1 METVRYTRFV
11 PVEDG
16 FDVAVAGG
24 GPSGVAAA
32 IAAARMGCK
41 TVLLEQAGYLGGLGT
56 GGLVNVFMP
65 CADGVRGLMGG
76 IGQEVVERLHVRG
89 FLHPAVTPDYWQRER
104 RSIGFNGEGMK
115 LVLDEMVTNAGVD
128 LRFFTTLLDARA
140 EGKAVTTL
148 IVQAKERMYALRAR
162 YFVDCTG
169 DATLATYAGF
179 KSEMGDASGETQAG
193 TLCSTVGNVDV
204 QRYRAYMQRARRPGD
219 WQPIDEPLDKAIK
232 DGVFTQPDRH
242 LPGIFLWGE
251 GYGILNAGHLFG
263 MNFLKDADLTRGMIL
278 GRKIAQEYMT
288 FYRKYIEGCEQI
300 VHVATAPMVG
310 VRETRRIVGEYKL
323 VVADYQARRTFS
335 DEIGRYNYG
344 VDIHRSNVSLEA
356 YKALVEEL
364 TKTYRLGEGES
375 YGIPYR
381 SLIPKGA
388 KNLLV
393 AGRCIATDRQMQGS
407 VRVMPGCYITGHAA
421 GVAAALCVK
430 AACTPQA
437 LDIDLLRTTLREQG
451 AYIP

>member
-1 METVRYTRFV
+1 MTTLQYTRSL

-16 FDVAVAGG
+16 FDVVVAGG

-32 IAAARMGCK
+32 VAAARMGCK
-41 TVLLEQAGYLGGLGT
+41 TALLEQAGYLGGLGT

-65 CADGVRGLMGG
+65 CADGERGLMGG
-76 IGQEVVERLHVRG
+76 IGQEVVETLHRRG
-89 FLHPAVTPDYWQRER
+89 FLHPAVTPDFWLRER
-104 RSIGFNGEGMK
+104 RSIAYNGEGMK
-115 LVLDEMVTNAGVD
+115 LVLDEIVTGAGVD
-128 LRFFTTLLDARA
+128 LRFFTNVLDVVAD
-140 EGKAVTTL
+140 GPKVTTL

-162 YFVDCTG
+162 YFVDATG
-169 DATLATYAGF
+169 DATVTAAAGF
-179 KSEMGDASGETQAG
+179 ATEFGDEKGEIQAG
-193 TLCSTVGNVDV
+193 TLCSTLGNVDV
-204 QRYRAYMQRARRPGD
+204 ERYRAYMQRARRPGD
-219 WQPIDEPLDKAIK
+219 WQPIDEPLDRAIK

-251 GYGILNAGHLFG
+251 GYGILNAGHLFA
-263 MNFLKDADLTRGMIL
+263 MNFLDDKDLTRGMVF

-288 FYRKYIEGCEQI
+288 FYRKYIPGCENM

-323 VVADYQARRTFS
+323 VVDDYQARRSFP
-335 DEIGRYNYG
+335 DEIGRFNYG

-364 TKTYRLGEGES
+364 TKTYKLGVGES

-388 KNLLV
+388 ANLLV
-393 AGRCIATDRQMQGS
+393 AGRCIAADRQMQGS

-421 GVAAALCVK
+421 GVAAALC
-430 AACTPQA
+430 AQACIAPQT
-437 LDIDLLRTTLREQG
+437 LDPQLLRSTLRQQG

>member
-1 METVRYTRFV
+1 MQTMQYTRSL

-32 IAAARMGCK
+32 IAAARMGCR
-41 TVLLEQAGYLGGLGT
+41 TVLIEQAGYLGGLGT

-76 IGQEVVERLHVRG
+76 IGKEVVERLHARG

-104 RSIGFNGEGMK
+104 RSIAFNGEGMK
-115 LVLDEMVTNAGVD
+115 LVLDEMVLEAGVD

-140 EGKAVTTL
+140 EGRNVTTL
-148 IVQAKERMYALRAR
+148 VVQAKERMYALRAR
-162 YFVDCTG
+162 FFVDATG

-179 KSEMGDASGETQAG
+179 PSEIGDENGETQAG

-204 QRYRAYMQRARRPGD
+204 ERYRAYMQRARRPGD
-219 WQPIDEPLDKAIK
+219 WQALDEPLERAIN

-263 MNFLKDADLTRGMIL
+263 MNFLSDADLTRGMIL

-288 FYRKYIEGCEQI
+288 FYRTYVEGCENI

-310 VRETRRIVGEYKL
+310 VRETRRIIGEYKL
-323 VVADYQARRTFS
+323 VVADYQARRSFP
-335 DEIGRYNYG
+335 DEIGRFNYG

-375 YGIPYR
+375 YGIPFR

-388 KNLLV
+388 ES
-393 AGRCIATDRQMQGS
+393 RRTDRC
-407 VRVMPGCYITGHAA
+407 RDRCA
-421 GVAAALCVK
+421 
-430 AACTPQA
+430 
-437 LDIDLLRTTLREQG
+437 
-451 AYIP
+451 